1 MGLDQV
7 LPVVI
12 LGWGGQADQSRERN
26 KKQCFSVQSGQG
38 GIDPFLPARPCSV
51 RQQTLE
57 MASETTREG
66 LWEVEEEAQ
75 LV

>member
-38 GIDPFLPARPCSV
+38 GTDPFLPARPCSV